1 MAKTTTKKKKAT
13 KTIKATV
20 KTIDQLTFARIIAQK
35 YELPINTVLNIIL
48 EEQKLTMKYVD
59 DGYKVIKKNYL
70 TMEPR
75 SYESKTWVSPLD
87 HKTYEMADRKR
98 VIVRVGEGFKN
109 YLNGK
114 KNPED
119 KLCRFVISPEREK
132 NLQDLIEI
140 S

>member
-1 MAKTTTKKKKAT
+1 MG
-13 KTIKATV
+13 V
-20 KTIDQLTFARIIAQK
+20 K
-35 YELPINTVLNIIL
+35 
-48 EEQKLTMKYVD
+48 
-59 DGYKVIKKNYL
+59 GYKAFNADL
-70 TMEPR
+70 TCQEFQ
-75 SYESKTWVSPLD
+75 YAIG
-87 HKTYEMADRKR
+87 KTYEMADRKR

-119 KLCRFVISPEREK
+119 KLCRFVVSPEREK

>member
-1 MAKTTTKKKKAT
+1 MTLFEAK
-13 KTIKATV
+13 
-20 KTIDQLTFARIIAQK
+20 QLAERA
-35 YELPINTVLNIIL
+35 
-48 EEQKLTMKYVD
+48 
-59 DGYKVIKKNYL
+59 GYKVIKKNYL

-119 KLCRFVISPEREK
+119 KLCRFVVSPEREK